1 MYDIAVI
8 GAGPSGLTAA
18 VYASRAGKKVLIIE
32 SSSIGGQIASS
43 PKVENFPTYKSIS
56 GMELGDKLFEQAT
69 SLGAELELAEI
80 IDVKKT
86 DRGFELIHSGGKF
99 VAKSVIIATGAKHR
113 TLGLDREEEFVGNGV
128 GYCVV
133 CDGEFYRGKDV
144 AIVGGGNTALQSAIY
159 LSNICRRVIILQNL
173 AFLTGEKMYI
183 DQLKTKKNVLTVLST
198 VVTKLN
204 GSDKLESV
212 EIETSGKKQ
221 TLKLDG
227 LFINIGQKPE
237 TNAFKN
243 VCDINEYGYIVAD
256 ESCTTKT
263 SGLFVAGD
271 CRTKRIRQLTTAVG
285 DGSIAAISACSYV
298 DSL

>member
-18 VYASRAGKKVLIIE
+18 VYATRAGKKVLIIE
-32 SSSIGGQIASS
+32 STSIGGQIASS

-80 IDVKKT
+80 TNVKKT
-86 DRGFELIHSGGKF
+86 DKGFELVHDGGKF
-99 VAKSVIIATGAKHR
+99 EAKSVIIATGAKHR
-113 TLGLDREEEFVGNGV
+113 KLGLSNEEDFVGNGV

-173 AFLTGEKMYI
+173 AFLTGEKTYVE
-183 DQLKTKKNVLTVLST
+183 QLKTKKNVLTVLNT

-212 EIETSGKKQ
+212 EINNNGNRQ
-221 TLKLDG
+221 ILKLDG
-227 LFINIGQKPE
+227 LFINIGQQPDTK
-237 TNAFKN
+237 AFKN
-243 VCDINEYGYIVAD
+243 VCDINEYGYIIAD

-263 SGLFVAGD
+263 PGVFVAGD